1 MSTPATEAKAV
12 ETLGQQPHAEE
23 TKAAQTGADQPPKL
37 SPTQGENNEEKK
49 SAGKGSEAGVAADY
63 LPINKLKD
71 VPSASHYEG
80 TPVHHIHV
88 VMLFPG
94 AQAG

>member
-12 ETLGQQPHAEE
+12 ETVGQQPHAEE
-23 TKAAQTGADQPPKL
+23 TKAAQAGADQPPKL
-37 SPTQGENNEEKK
+37 SPTQGENDGEKK

-71 VPSASHYEG
+71 VPSASHYDG
-80 TPVHHIHV
+80 TPVQYAHV
-88 VMLFPG
+88 LMLRPD
-94 AQAG
+94 ATAG